1 MEVFFLNFKVIDYLY
16 PNDIYAMK
24 DWKMKFLS
32 SVILFV
38 GLITEITIFGA
49 STKPGNTLFAG
60 TAKVMITPEV
70 PIPMSG
76 YGGRTAPFK
85 GIHDDLFA
93 RVIVFSDGVNKAA
106 LISADVIGFSNTFW
120 EKTTQCIT
128 KETGIKKEYILL
140 SAVHNHGG
148 PVTKVYGEDS
158 SYQVNAYVEELKDK
172 IIAATKEAMKKMVP
186 VTIGAGKGECKMNIN
201 RRAPDGSGEISLGR
215 NPYAPC
221 DHEVGVIR
229 VNDKSGD
236 PLAIIMN
243 WPCHGVVLGPKN
255 YLITGDW
262 PGAASRFIED
272 GSGGKLIAP
281 VIVGASGD
289 INPIYG
295 PHIDFENISSYA
307 YGKDA
312 IGEDLGNES
321 LRVAKNIQTFS
332 TGRITAV
339 QRVISLPAKEKET
352 GKYLQPDNK
361 KRDSLYV
368 RLSAM
373 KLGNIVLTGVSGEVF
388 NQISVKMRNQS
399 PYAFTF
405 MITHCNGS
413 SGYLVTEDAYQKPE
427 SSGSENKYAPT
438 GGYEVNSTK
447 AKTGAEKAIIENLL
461 EMISEL

>member
-1 MEVFFLNFKVIDYLY
+1 MKKYD
-16 PNDIYAMK
+16 MK
-24 DWKMKFLS
+24 DLKMKFLS
-32 SVILFV
+32 LVILMI
-38 GLITEITIFGA
+38 GLITEVYSYETFA
-49 STKPGNTLFAG
+49 EPGNTFLAG
-60 TAKVMITPEV
+60 TAKIKITPEI

-76 YGGRTAPFK
+76 YGGRTEPFK
-85 GIHDDLFA
+85 GVHDDLFA
-93 RVIVFSDGVNKAA
+93 RVIVFSDNINKSA

-120 EKTTQCIT
+120 EEITQRIT
-128 KETGIKKEYILL
+128 KETGIKKEYIML

-158 SYQVNAYVEELKDK
+158 SSQVNAYVEELKDK
-172 IIAATKEAMKKMVP
+172 IITATKEAITKMVP

-201 RRAPDGSGEISLGR
+201 RRAPNGNGEISLGR

-221 DHEVGVIR
+221 DHEVGVIS
-229 VNDKSGD
+229 VNDKSGE

-262 PGAASRFIED
+262 PGAASRFVED

-295 PHIDFENISSYA
+295 PHIDFENNSSYA

-312 IGEDLGNES
+312 IGEDLGRES
-321 LRVAKNIQTFS
+321 LRVAKNIQRHS

-352 GKYLQPDNK
+352 GKYLQPDNI
-361 KRDSLYV
+361 KRDSLHV
-368 RLSAM
+368 RLSAI
-373 KLGNIVLTGVSGEVF
+373 KLGNIILTGVSGEVF

-399 PYAFTF
+399 PYTFTF

-413 SGYLVTEDAYQKPE
+413 SGYLVTEDAYQKPGV
-427 SSGSENKYAPT
+427 SGSDNKYVPT
-438 GGYEVNSTK
+438 GGYETNSTR